1 MTVVGTLTLCIVFLP
16 GVQTGGP
23 TDPRLVRP
31 DPANAT
37 IEGRVLLPSGRSADG
52 NVRITLSNAQNTLTT
67 FFTDKHGEFRFLNL
81 TEGTYY
87 LQATGDAKYFEPVT
101 ETVRLGRGQM
111 AHINLSLKPK
121 TNTATVRPGS
131 RVVSAAELSSEA
143 PIAARREYQQAVKLL
158 GRQKREEA
166 IEHLLRA
173 LSLYPEYL
181 IARNDLGAQYLK
193 LKRLDEAEE
202 QFRRVLDADPKH
214 YNSQYNLG
222 LVFLER
228 GRAVEASA
236 QLVQAIS
243 IDPTRAEARL
253 WLGVALFALGDLASA
268 ERELTRA
275 LISGGAEGVAAHY
288 HLAQIYIKR
297 GDDREAERALNA
309 YLEEAPRGEYSEE
322 AKRLLK
328 AMEKPRNT
336 RK

>member
-1 MTVVGTLTLCIVFLP
+1 MAAGALTICFAFLL
-16 GVQTGGP
+16 GAQASGP
-23 TDPRLVRP
+23 TDPRLVQP

-52 NVRITLSNAQNTLTT
+52 NVRITLSNGQNTLTT

-81 TEGTYY
+81 PEGTYY
-87 LQATGDAKYFEPVT
+87 LQATGDAKQFDSVT
-101 ETVRLGRGQM
+101 ETVRLSRGQM
-111 AHINLSLKPK
+111 AHVNLSLKPK
-121 TNTATVRPGS
+121 SETTSSSPGS
-131 RVVSAAELSSEA
+131 RVVSAAELSA
-143 PIAARREYQQAVKLL
+143 DVPVAARKEYQQAVRLI

-173 LSLYPEYL
+173 LSLYPEYM

-193 LKRLDEAEE
+193 LKQLDEAEA
-202 QFRRVLDADPKH
+202 QFRRVLAADPKH

-228 GRAVEASA
+228 GRAVDASA
-236 QLVQAIS
+236 QLMQAIS

-253 WLGVALFALGDLASA
+253 WLGVARLALGDFASA

-297 GDDREAERALNA
+297 GDEREAVRALNA
-309 YLEEAPRGEYSEE
+309 YLEESPRGEYSQE

-328 AMEKPRNT
+328 ILEKTGSKER
-336 RK
+336 